1 MIDLGKYGYYGDDP
15 KPVFNTSFYRGEDL
29 YSDGDI
35 ENEVIK
41 IIAANPTTDYEEAI
55 SRNYSWPVFY
65 HLTRIRQ
72 NLLNWYPFKEQS
84 DILEI
89 GCGMGAI
96 TELLCKKCN
105 SVTAVE
111 LSKRRATATYLRCR
125 EYDNLEIIVGNLNDI
140 QFNKKYDYITLIG
153 VLEYQNNFTSSSNPF
168 KDFLAKIKQ
177 LLKPEGKL
185 IIAIENKYGLKY
197 WCGAPEDHSGI
208 PYDGINNY
216 AYSDVARTFSKKQLE
231 RLIKSVG
238 FNNAYFYYPLPD
250 YKMPQ
255 VVYSEEYLPK
265 NGSMD
270 NWIPY
275 YEPNGN
281 SMVSD
286 EEHIYGDLIDND
298 VFEFF
303 ANSFMVECCAGNE
316 DIGEIQYAVSSPFRN
331 KEYNM
336 ITVYSKN
343 DGFYKIADSDSVNA
357 LKSTDNNHKMLD
369 KRGLLV
375 SETNIK
381 GNVMYTKEISGT
393 PLTEIL
399 LREYADKNENEV
411 YKIFDKIYEEIIR
424 SSEESDKLN
433 PIFNSSDEMHLSV
446 LESNDK
452 ILKKIYIDMIHKNCF
467 VQENGDYVWI
477 DQEWCLDDIPA
488 SFGLY
493 YNIIELYASN
503 MWIDTCIPMKQVLEH
518 YALTDKSDCYYNL
531 KQAFLNTVQN
541 RYSTFNYWQLSQLNK
556 DNITTNIKLL
566 YNNMNNCPKQHL
578 SETEARI
585 NEILKNGTIMDVI
598 EYVGTLT
605 DEIILKDI
613 PQMPQFIV
621 RYLKASDNE
630 KAVMQQ
636 SIKRYDDIKNM

>member
-1 MIDLGKYGYYGDDP
+1 MVDVSMYGYKGKEP
-15 KPVFNTSFYRGEDL
+15 KPVFNTSFYKGEDL
-29 YSDGDI
+29 YSDGDV

-41 IIAANPTTDYEEAI
+41 IIAANPDTDYEKAI
-55 SRNYSWPVFY
+55 SNNYSWSVFY

-72 NLLNWYPFKEQS
+72 NLLSWYPFKEQS
-84 DILEI
+84 DVLEI

-168 KDFLAKIKQ
+168 RDFLAKIKQ
-177 LLKPEGKL
+177 LLKPDGKL

-216 AYSDVARTFSKKQLE
+216 VYSNVARTFSKKQLE
-231 RLIKSVG
+231 RLVKSVG
-238 FNNAYFYYPLPD
+238 FSNTYFYYPLPD

-255 VVYSEEYLPK
+255 VVYSEDFLPK
-265 NGSMD
+265 NGSID

-281 SMVSD
+281 SMISD
-286 EEHIYGDLIDND
+286 EEHIYGDLVDNE

-303 ANSFMVECCAGNE
+303 ANSFMVECSADDEN
-316 DIGEIQYAVSSPFRN
+316 IGQIQYAVSSPFRN

-336 ITVYSKN
+336 ITVYSRDK
-343 DGFYKIADSDSVNA
+343 GYYKIADSNSINA
-357 LKSTDNNHKMLD
+357 LKATDNNHKILQ
-369 KRGLLV
+369 KKGILV

-381 GNVMYTKEISGT
+381 ENVMYTREIPGT
-393 PLTEIL
+393 SLTEVL
-399 LREYADKNENEV
+399 QKEYADKNENKV
-411 YKIFDKIYEEIIR
+411 YKIFDKIYQDIIR
-424 SSEESDKLN
+424 SSEESDRLN
-433 PIFNSSDEMHLSV
+433 PIFNSSAEMKLSA
-446 LESNDK
+446 LGTDDK
-452 ILKKIYIDMIHKNCF
+452 ILKNIYVDMIHKNCL
-467 VQENGDYVWI
+467 VQENGDYIWI
-477 DQEWCLDDIPA
+477 DQEWCLNDIPA

-493 YNIIELYASN
+493 YNIVELYSAN
-503 MWIDTCIPMKQVLEH
+503 PVIDTYIPMKLVLEH
-518 YALTDKSDCYYNL
+518 YSLTDKCECYYNL
-531 KQAFLNTVQN
+531 KQEFLNTVQN
-541 RYSTFNYWQLSQLNK
+541 KYSAFNYRQLSELNK
-556 DNITTNIKLL
+556 DNITMNIKML
-566 YNNMNNCPKQHL
+566 YDSMYNRKNQQV
-578 SETEARI
+578 SDTEGRI
-585 NEILKNGTIMDVI
+585 NEILKTGTIMDAI

-613 PQMPQFIV
+613 PEMPQFIV
-621 RYLKASDNE
+621 RYLSANDNE
-630 KAVMQQ
+630 KMVMQQ
-636 SIKRYDDIKNM
+636 SIKQYKDIKNI